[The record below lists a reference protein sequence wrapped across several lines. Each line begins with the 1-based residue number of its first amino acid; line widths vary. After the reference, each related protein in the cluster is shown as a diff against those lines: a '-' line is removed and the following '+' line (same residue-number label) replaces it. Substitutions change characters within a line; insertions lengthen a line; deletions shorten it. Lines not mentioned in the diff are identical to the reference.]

1 MVVIDDCHAST
12 LTHKTTVMDSMY
24 EKLMGLPLF
33 HGVTYQKMFEIV
45 GKHKF
50 HFLKVADG
58 EEIVAAGKPCTHLK
72 SIISGAGRMVITSKD
87 DRFRVSQTLVA
98 PEVIAPDFF
107 FGLSTRYPGS
117 VVAKGDVGI
126 MQIDKNDY
134 LKIIDSDPVFLFN
147 YLNMLSMNAQLSH
160 EGVLALTSGDLQ
172 KRIAYWIIALSQ
184 RNGKDI
190 VLECRQRNMY
200 GVFGVQRQSLVAAL
214 TDMKEAGALDFTTNE
229 ISVIDRRKL
238 VEILMK

>member
-1 MVVIDDCHAST
+1 M
-12 LTHKTTVMDSMY
+12 
-24 EKLMGLPLF
+24 
-33 HGVTYQKMFEIV
+33 
-45 GKHKF
+45 
-50 HFLKVADG
+50 
-58 EEIVAAGKPCTHLK
+58 
-72 SIISGAGRMVITSKD
+72 
-87 DRFRVSQTLVA
+87 
-98 PEVIAPDFF
+98 
-107 FGLSTRYPGS
+107 
-117 VVAKGDVGI
+117 VAKGDVGI